1 MSDYSFHKPTSLAEA
16 VALLKSGPDV
26 KVLAG
31 GQSFIPILKLGLA
44 QPSAL
49 VSLAGITELQGVD
62 LKDGVL
68 TIGAGA
74 RHAEVADSAVVRGA
88 IPALAELA
96 DHIGD
101 AQVRNR
107 GTLGGSIAHCDPAAD
122 YPAALVAL
130 DATVV
135 TDRRELAADAFF
147 RGMFE
152 TALEPDEIIV
162 SVRFRVPQKA
172 AYAKMRNPASL
183 FAMAGVFVA
192 VFDNGADGVRVGV
205 TGAAAAVFR
214 FKAAED
220 ALAGSFSEGALDGVA
235 VPSDDLVNDIHA
247 GPEYR
252 AHLVKVMA
260 KRAVAAC
267 G

>member
-1 MSDYSFHKPTSLAEA
+1 MSSDYTFHKPASLAEA

-49 VSLAGITELQGVD
+49 VSLAGITELQGVE

-68 TIGAGA
+68 VVGAGV
-74 RHAEVADSAVVRGA
+74 RHAEVADSAVVHGA

-135 TDRRELAADAFF
+135 TDRRELSADAFF

-162 SVRFRVPQKA
+162 SVRFRVPLKA
-172 AYAKMRNPASL
+172 AYAKMRNPATH

-192 VFDNGADGVRVGV
+192 RFADGVRVGV

-220 ALAGSFSEGALDGVA
+220 ALAGSFSEAVLDGVT
-235 VPSDDLVNDIHA
+235 VPSDDLVNDLHA
-247 GPEYR
+247 GPAYR